1 MLKTET
7 KQIDGH
13 SVTVTQFAGRRNLD
27 ILFDLSKTVGPTLA
41 AAAGGM
47 KGGDILD
54 ADINVQE
61 VATTLFNT
69 MEKPGAMALIM
80 RLLESTALD
89 DRPLDGNEFDRAFA
103 GTDIWKLPKIL
114 MFVIEVNY
122 GNFSALAAN
131 VSEVGGRA
139 KPAKAPAN

>member
-103 GTDIWKLPKIL
+103 GTAIWKLPKIL